1 MKRLSTHRAT
11 WFIMA
16 VIGLAVA
23 AVPALARAGCELCG
37 AALGDKAVVVT
48 DWETNREHRYHDLS
62 CAVREMAVRFP
73 WSRAATQSAASGERI
88 TLTHI
93 NTTWRAEPEQAV
105 AVIVT
110 GKQGDCQAASVFA
123 STEEFQAY
131 RQKHKDAVPAD
142 VPAIP
147 LDQLPAR
154 LTASAAAGVAAQG
167 APAAK
172 TEQPAAKVEQG
183 PSAFADVPADHW
195 AAKFV
200 EKVKALGLM
209 QGYPDGTFR
218 GDKPLSRYE
227 MAAVLAMLAERGF
240 LGPQAAGGRAQTS
253 MAEPSA
259 PNEERGAIT
268 AEPEAQPRRSPAA
281 SVEAPTPSLLG
292 TSGLLSVPSA
302 RIREAGSGAF
312 TVGSLNGRIAAGGTL
327 GLGSGF
333 EVGAATARL
342 KGADKIFVNGKVRL
356 ARFSRPGLDVA
367 AGLTGVG
374 SDTSAFAVATKVLQ
388 AGNRAVEATVGIG
401 TGGIL
406 DGPFAGAAV
415 PINARLRLYGESAD
429 LGKGREFNY
438 GLDLALRPNLDLRVG
453 HVDGR
458 FAAALLTVRGF

>member
-1 MKRLSTHRAT
+1 MKRLSIHQASYA
-11 WFIMA
+11 MM
-16 VIGLAVA
+16 VVVGLAVA
-23 AVPALARAGCELCG
+23 VMPALARAGCELCSTT
-37 AALGDKAVVVT
+37 LGDKAVVVT

-62 CAVREMAVRFP
+62 CAANEMAARFP

-105 AVIVT
+105 AVILT
-110 GKQGDCQAASVFA
+110 GKQGDCQAVLAFA

-131 RQKHKDAVPAD
+131 RQEHKDAVPAD
-142 VPAIP
+142 APAIP

-154 LTASAAAGVAAQG
+154 VAATGAAGVPAEG

-172 TEQPAAKVEQG
+172 TGQPAAKAEQG

-195 AAKFV
+195 AAQFV

-227 MAAVLAMLAERGF
+227 MAAVLAMLAERGL
-240 LGPQAAGGRAQTS
+240 LGPQAASGRAQTS

-259 PNEERGAIT
+259 PKEERGAIT
-268 AEPEAQPRRSPAA
+268 AEPEAGPRRSPAA

-292 TSGLLSVPSA
+292 TSGLLSAPSA

-312 TVGSLNGRIAAGGTL
+312 AVGSLNGRIAAGGTL

-342 KGADKIFVNGKVRL
+342 KDEDKIFLTGKVRL
-356 ARFSRPGLDVA
+356 AGLSRPGLDVA
-367 AGLTGVG
+367 AGLTGIG
-374 SDTSAFAVATKVLQ
+374 SDTSAFAVATKLLG
-388 AGNRAVEATVGIG
+388 AGRTEVEATVGIG

-415 PINARLRLYGESAD
+415 PINARLHLYGETAD

-458 FAAALLTVRGF
+458 FAAALLTARGF